1 MSEYKVLNS
10 TLDISDA
17 EKQAPG
23 SYWVRVRG
31 RFPLVGS
38 VMLWWLTAASPVLL
52 EGGFSLVTMLGASS
66 RRRRLEVAKSR
77 ALIMGMI
84 HKEWLLEELGS
95 RVSAGSRVGSSS
107 GGGGGTEVA
116 AGGGKKRKEN
126 VSA

>member
-84 HKEWLLEELGS
+84 HKEWLLEELAR
-95 RVSAGSRVGSSS
+95 RVSTGSRVGNFS
-107 GGGGGTEVA
+107 GGGGGAEEA
-116 AGGGKKRKEN
+116 DGGGMKRKEATL
-126 VSA
+126 S